1 MGARRI
7 NPNLAKIHH
16 SYTARELADRLGV
29 HKNTIRH
36 WQRKGLRPIDDRR
49 PYVFDGAVV
58 RQFLKSRNLSQK
70 RRCPVGTL
78 YCFGCHEPRRP
89 SPTSIEYAQTRIGAG
104 NLRALCSECGTVICR
119 RVSED
124 AVVAVLPGLLVQIR
138 QASAR
143 LGGSTCPSS
152 NCDLERQLLA

>member
-36 WQRKGLRPIDDRR
+36 WQRNGLETIDDRR

-58 RQFLKSRNLSQK
+58 RQFLKSRNESQK
-70 RRCPVGTL
+70 RPCPVGTL
-78 YCFGCHEPRRP
+78 YCFGCHAPRRP

-104 NLRALCSECGTVICR
+104 NLRALCSECATVMCR
-119 RVSED
+119 RVRQD
-124 AVVAVLPGLLVQIR
+124 AIVAVLPGLLVQIR
-138 QASAR
+138 Q
-143 LGGSTCPSS
+143 GSTRLSGSSSPSS
-152 NCDLERQLLA
+152 NCDLERQLLV

>member
-1 MGARRI
+1 MSARRI

-16 SYTARELADRLGV
+16 SYTVRELADRLGV

-36 WQRKGLRPIDDRR
+36 WQRHGLTPIDDRR
-49 PYVFDGAVV
+49 PLVFDGAVV
-58 RQFLKSRNLSQK
+58 RQFLKSRNQSRK
-70 RRCPVGTL
+70 RPCPIGTL

-104 NLRALCSECGTVICR
+104 NLRALCSECGTVMCR

-138 QASAR
+138 QASSR
-143 LGGSTCPSS
+143 LSGSSSPSS

>member
-1 MGARRI
+1 MGTRRI

-36 WQRKGLRPIDDRR
+36 WQLNGLRPIDDQR

-58 RQFLKSRNLSQK
+58 RQFLKSRNESQK
-70 RRCPVGTL
+70 QPCPVGML
-78 YCFGCHEPRRP
+78 YCFRCHEPRRP

-104 NLRALCSECGTVICR
+104 NLRGLCSECGTVMCR
-119 RVSED
+119 RVRQD
-124 AVVAVLPGLLVQIR
+124 AIAAVMPGLLVQIR
-138 QASAR
+138 QVPSR
-143 LGGSTCPSS
+143 LNGSSSPSS
-152 NCDLERQLLA
+152 NCDFERQMLA